1 MYLLFVLWFSLLL
14 VFFRLCVF
22 FFLMIRRPPRSTR
35 TDTLFPYTTLFRS
48 PKISINGDTR
58 HSNGLMPPDGDRAE
72 AQGDLASLRA
82 DIVMGP
88 GNFGACP
95 RVLKPLAAH
104 ADFASKLMEVV
115 DIRRKHKIGRAQV

>member
-1 MYLLFVLWFSLLL
+1 MVD
-14 VFFRLCVF
+14 
-22 FFLMIRRPPRSTR
+22 RSFGTF
-35 TDTLFPYTTLFRS
+35 D

-95 RVLKPLAAH
+95 RFLKPLAAP
-104 ADFASKLMEVV
+104 ADFASQLMEVV
-115 DIRRKHKIGRAQV
+115 ASRRKHMAPERASPTMDACVQLNSHL

>member
-1 MYLLFVLWFSLLL
+1 MVD
-14 VFFRLCVF
+14 
-22 FFLMIRRPPRSTR
+22 RSFGTF
-35 TDTLFPYTTLFRS
+35 D

-88 GNFGACP
+88 GNFGACT

-104 ADFASKLMEVV
+104 AVFASKLMEVV
-115 DIRRKHKIGRAQV
+115 DIRRKHMAPDLASPPMDCSVDVTSPLVFHFLSQTPRTNYTPRSQK

>member
-1 MYLLFVLWFSLLL
+1 
-14 VFFRLCVF
+14 
-22 FFLMIRRPPRSTR
+22 
-35 TDTLFPYTTLFRS
+35 
-48 PKISINGDTR
+48 
-58 HSNGLMPPDGDRAE
+58 MPPDGDRAE

-88 GNFGACP
+88 GNFGACL

-115 DIRRKHKIGRAQV
+115 DIRRKHMAPELASQAMSCSVDVNSNLLFQLVRQIHREKLSRSEERRVRK

>member
-1 MYLLFVLWFSLLL
+1 MVD
-14 VFFRLCVF
+14 
-22 FFLMIRRPPRSTR
+22 RSFGTF
-35 TDTLFPYTTLFRS
+35 D

-72 AQGDLASLRA
+72 AQGDLASLSA

-95 RVLKPLAAH
+95 RVLKQLAAH
-104 ADFASKLMEVV
+104 DDFASKRSEEQTSEHQSLMRTSYAVFCL
-115 DIRRKHKIGRAQV
+115 KKTQTQNAHF